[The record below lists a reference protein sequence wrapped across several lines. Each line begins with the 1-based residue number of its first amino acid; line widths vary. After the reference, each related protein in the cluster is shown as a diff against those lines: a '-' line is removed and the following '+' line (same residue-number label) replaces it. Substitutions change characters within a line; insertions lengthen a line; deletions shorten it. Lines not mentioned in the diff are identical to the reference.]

1 MQSKPQFLGELLEIY
16 KKSDPILQSSQIQTI
31 PQKQR
36 MIKQISLQ
44 KIYEPPTIFFLLKYK
59 PIEPSIC

>member
-1 MQSKPQFLGELLEIY
+1 MQSNPQFLGELLEIY

-44 KIYEPPTIFFLLKYK
+44 KISEPLMIFFLLKYK
-59 PIEPSIC
+59 RIEPSIC